1 MNSCLSISKRRQV
14 VSWKIEFFL
23 GFYKATP
30 FSKACLICQQS
41 QHNLFVTEA
50 TQYCVHG
57 RLWQIKGSLADVN
70 ATYVQFTLQ
79 RSKICSKTWT
89 RLVSDHPILSCFW
102 PVWNSQ
108 TWFLAVDI
116 FIPISITRIADTN
129 DQCIYDLFFDTYLFS
144 TCWE

>member
-14 VSWKIEFFL
+14 VSWKIEFFFRVLQSYSVFKGLLDMSTKSTQPVCNRGHTILCSWPALTNKRKL
-23 GFYKATP
+23 GR
-30 FSKACLICQQS
+30 CQR
-41 QHNLFVTEA
+41 NLCAIYTA
-50 TQYCVHG
+50 KKQ
-57 RLWQIKGSLADVN
+57 N
-70 ATYVQFTLQ
+70 
-79 RSKICSKTWT
+79 SKTWT
-89 RLVSDHPILSCFW
+89 RLVSDHPIQSCFW

-116 FIPISITRIADTN
+116 FIPISKARIADTN